1 LDESKCLREEWAL
14 KTLPR
19 AVILKRFATDLRVL
33 LRAID
38 FGIGA
43 RKIALVARLTTVF
56 PVSPALHGRQ
66 RRGYNKS
73 SHRFSFC
80 EHSCAMEN
88 TPTEKPNV
96 VIVGAGFGGL
106 EAAKKLACE
115 NVRVTVIDRTNYHL
129 FQPLLY
135 QVATAALSPA
145 DIAAPVRAVLSKW
158 KNVEVILAEVQ
169 SVDVDAKKIKTTD
182 TEIGYDF
189 LILATGARHSYF
201 GHNEWEKLAP
211 GLKSLEDAIEL
222 RRRLLMAFEYAE
234 KVTDEG
240 ARKAAMTF
248 VIIGGGPTGVEMA
261 GAIAEIARYTL
272 AKDFRHIDPSE
283 ARVILIEGDP
293 RLLAAFP
300 EDLSASA
307 LKQLVDLGVEV
318 RTGTRATNL
327 TEGGVQAGNEFIP
340 CRVKIWAAGNNA
352 SFVGKTLGTPV
363 DQVGRVMVNGD
374 LTIPGHPEV
383 QVIGDLANFSHQT
396 GQPLPGVSPV
406 AMQQGRHAARNILAM
421 IEGRRPQHFRYWDK
435 GSMATI
441 GRNKAVADLNL
452 VHLSGLPAWLV
463 WLFVHIIF
471 LVGFRNRLAVL
482 FQWAWA
488 YFTFNKGA
496 RLITRNFQAEQ
507 RPPA

>member
-1 LDESKCLREEWAL
+1 M
-14 KTLPR
+14 
-19 AVILKRFATDLRVL
+19 
-33 LRAID
+33 
-38 FGIGA
+38 
-43 RKIALVARLTTVF
+43 
-56 PVSPALHGRQ
+56 Q
-66 RRGYNKS
+66 
-73 SHRFSFC
+73 
-80 EHSCAMEN
+80 N
-88 TPTEKPNV
+88 TPEKKPHV

-106 EAAKKLACE
+106 EAAKKLACQD
-115 NVRVTVIDRTNYHL
+115 VRVTVIDRTNYHL

-145 DIAAPVRAVLSKW
+145 DIAAPVRAVLSKC
-158 KNVEVILAEVQ
+158 KNMEVILAEVQ
-169 SVDVDAKKIKTTD
+169 SVDVAAKKIKTTD
-182 TEIGYDF
+182 MEIPYDF

-234 KVTDEG
+234 KITDEA

-272 AKDFRHIDPSE
+272 AKDFRHIDPSQ
-283 ARVILIEGDP
+283 ARVILIEGER
-293 RLLAAFP
+293 RLLASFP

-307 LKQLVDLGVEV
+307 MKQLVDLGVEV
-318 RTGTRATNL
+318 RTAVRATNL
-327 TEGGVQAGNEFIP
+327 TETGLQVGDEFIP

-352 SFVGKTLGTPV
+352 SFVGKTLGVAV
-363 DQVGRVMVNGD
+363 DRVGRVMVDDD

-406 AMQQGRHAARNILAM
+406 AMQQGRHAARNILRM
-421 IEGRRPQHFRYWDK
+421 IKNREPRPFRYWDK

-441 GRNKAVADLNL
+441 GRNKAVADLNF

-488 YFTFNKGA
+488 YLTFNAGA
-496 RLITRNFQAEQ
+496 RLITRNFQSEM

>member
-1 LDESKCLREEWAL
+1 
-14 KTLPR
+14 
-19 AVILKRFATDLRVL
+19 
-33 LRAID
+33 
-38 FGIGA
+38 
-43 RKIALVARLTTVF
+43 
-56 PVSPALHGRQ
+56 
-66 RRGYNKS
+66 
-73 SHRFSFC
+73 
-80 EHSCAMEN
+80 MEN
-88 TPTEKPNV
+88 TPEEKPRV

-106 EAAKKLACE
+106 EAAKKLVGQD
-115 NVRVTVIDRTNYHL
+115 VRVTVIDRTNYHL

-145 DIAAPVRAVLSKW
+145 DIAAPVRAILSKC
-158 KNVEVILAEVQ
+158 KNMEVILAEVQ
-169 SVDVDAKKIKTTD
+169 SVDVEAKRIKTID
-182 TEIGYDF
+182 LEIPYDF

-234 KVTDEG
+234 KITDEA
-240 ARKAAMTF
+240 ARRAAMTF

-272 AKDFRHIDPSE
+272 AKDFCNIDPSQ
-283 ARVILIEGDP
+283 ARVILIEGEP
-293 RLLAAFP
+293 RLLASFP

-307 LKQLVDLGVEV
+307 MKQLVDLGVEV
-318 RTGTRATNL
+318 RTGVRATNL
-327 TEGGVQAGNEFIP
+327 TEAGLQVGDEFIP

-352 SFVGKTLGTPV
+352 SFVGKTLGVPI
-363 DQVGRVMVNGD
+363 DRVGRVVVNDD

-383 QVIGDLANFSHQT
+383 QVIGDMANFSHQT

-406 AMQQGRHAARNILAM
+406 AMQQGRHAARNILRM
-421 IEGRRPQHFRYWDK
+421 IKNRKPRRFRYWNK

-441 GRNKAVADLNL
+441 GRHRAVADLNF

-471 LVGFRNRLAVL
+471 LVGFRNRLVVL

-488 YFTFNKGA
+488 YFTFNAGA
-496 RLITRNFQAEQ
+496 RLITRNFQSET